1 MSTFTFERRLDA
13 RLIIA
18 VVATGLMSFTG
29 ICVETAM
36 NVVFPTLMREFNI
49 PTSTVQWVTTI
60 YLLVLAI
67 IIPASS
73 WLKKRFM
80 TRTLFGAS
88 LALFIVGTLFGLW
101 SPYFAVLMLG
111 RVLQGAGTGIT
122 LPMMFNIIVEQVPTK
137 NIGMIM
143 GFATLT
149 IALGPAV
156 GPALGG
162 FIINYAGWRMIFGSL
177 LPILIISAI
186 GGMSCIRQ
194 SSPLFKEP
202 FDISGFLMLSM
213 SFICLIYG
221 LSNISYLGVTSP
233 TFLGLILVA
242 ILFLALFS
250 SHCRKAKNPL
260 LYLGILR
267 TKRFTFSLMALLL
280 LQFFTLSRGFM
291 IPNLFQLSNGLN
303 AFEAGCILLPAC
315 IVGALLNPVSGRV
328 YDRFGAKLPIL
339 FGVTCIFLEIILE
352 MFFMCRVSS
361 AVMMGICVIYCL
373 GQGFGQSNI
382 TTYALRGLPLEN
394 NADGTAVINTL
405 QQLFGAIGTA
415 VASTLVSMG
424 QASLSS
430 DIAAGTALGTQWA
443 LTLNVGLSIVMVAL
457 ILMGLRY
464 NEN

>member
-18 VVATGLMSFTG
+18 VIATGLMSFTG

-36 NVVFPTLMREFNI
+36 NVVFPTLMKEFNI

-88 LALFIVGTLFGLW
+88 LALFIVGTLLGLW
-101 SPYFAVLMLG
+101 SPSFSVLMLG
-111 RVLQGAGTGIT
+111 RILQGAGTGIA
-122 LPMMFNIIVEQVPTK
+122 LPMMFNIIIEQVPTK

-156 GPALGG
+156 GPSLGG
-162 FIINYAGWRMIFGSL
+162 FIISFAGWRMIFGCL
-177 LPILIISAI
+177 LPILMVSAI
-186 GGMSCIRQ
+186 GGLSCIRQ
-194 SSPLFKEP
+194 SSPLSKEP
-202 FDISGFLMLSM
+202 FDVSGFLMLSV
-213 SFICLIYG
+213 SFICLIYA
-221 LSNISYLGVTSP
+221 LSNISVLSATSP
-233 TFLGLILVA
+233 IFLGLLCIA
-242 ILFLALFS
+242 ILFLALFIR
-250 SHCRKAKNPL
+250 HCRKAVNPL
-260 LYLGILR
+260 LNLNILH
-267 TKRFTFSLMALLL
+267 TKRYSFCLMALLL

-303 AFEAGCILLPAC
+303 AFEAGCIVLPAC
-315 IVGALLNPVSGRV
+315 IIGALLNPISGRT
-328 YDRFGAKLPIL
+328 YDQFGAKLPIL
-339 FGVTCIFLEIILE
+339 F
-352 MFFMCRVSS
+352 
-361 AVMMGICVIYCL
+361 VMMGICVIYCL

-415 VASTLVSMG
+415 VTSTLVSMG
-424 QASLSS
+424 QTAVPDNL
-430 DIAAGTALGTQWA
+430 AAGTALGTQWA
-443 LTLNVGLSIVMVAL
+443 LILNAILAVIMVVL
-457 ILMGLRY
+457 VLLGLRY
-464 NEN
+464 NEK

>member
-36 NVVFPTLMREFNI
+36 NVVFPTLMKEFNI

-88 LALFIVGTLFGLW
+88 LALFIAGTLLGLW
-101 SPYFAVLMLG
+101 SPNFAVLMLG

-143 GFATLT
+143 GFASLT

-177 LPILIISAI
+177 LPILIIAAI

-194 SSPLFKEP
+194 SSPLSKEP
-202 FDISGFLMLSM
+202 FDVPGFLMLSIC
-213 SFICLIYG
+213 FICLIYG

-233 TFLGLILVA
+233 IFLALILVA
-242 ILFLALFS
+242 LLFLALFAG
-250 SHCRKAKNPL
+250 HCRKAKAPL
-260 LYLGILR
+260 LYLGILH
-267 TKRFTFSLMALLL
+267 TKRFTFSLTALLL

-328 YDRFGAKLPIL
+328 YDRFGARLPIL
-339 FGVTCIFLEIILE
+339 FGISCIFLEIVLE

-430 DIAAGTALGTQWA
+430 DIGAGTALGTQWA
-443 LTLNVGLSIVMVAL
+443 LTLNTGLAVVMVAL
-457 ILMGLRY
+457 VLMGLRY

>member
-1 MSTFTFERRLDA
+1 
-13 RLIIA
+13 
-18 VVATGLMSFTG
+18 
-29 ICVETAM
+29 
-36 NVVFPTLMREFNI
+36 
-49 PTSTVQWVTTI
+49 
-60 YLLVLAI
+60 
-67 IIPASS
+67 
-73 WLKKRFM
+73 
-80 TRTLFGAS
+80 
-88 LALFIVGTLFGLW
+88 
-101 SPYFAVLMLG
+101 
-111 RVLQGAGTGIT
+111 
-122 LPMMFNIIVEQVPTK
+122 
-137 NIGMIM
+137 
-143 GFATLT
+143 
-149 IALGPAV
+149 
-156 GPALGG
+156 
-162 FIINYAGWRMIFGSL
+162 
-177 LPILIISAI
+177 
-186 GGMSCIRQ
+186 
-194 SSPLFKEP
+194 
-202 FDISGFLMLSM
+202 
-213 SFICLIYG
+213 
-221 LSNISYLGVTSP
+221 
-233 TFLGLILVA
+233 
-242 ILFLALFS
+242 
-250 SHCRKAKNPL
+250 
-260 LYLGILR
+260 
-267 TKRFTFSLMALLL
+267 MALLL

-291 IPNLFQLSNGLN
+291 IPNLFLLSNGLN

-443 LTLNVGLSIVMVAL
+443 LTLNVGLSIVMVVL
-457 ILMGLRY
+457 VLMGLRY

>member
-18 VVATGLMSFTG
+18 VIATGLMSFTG

-36 NVVFPTLMREFNI
+36 NVVFPTLMKEFNI

-88 LALFIVGTLFGLW
+88 LALFIVGTLLGLW
-101 SPYFAVLMLG
+101 SPSFSVLMLG
-111 RVLQGAGTGIT
+111 RILQGAGTGIA
-122 LPMMFNIIVEQVPTK
+122 LPMMFNIIIEQVPTK

-156 GPALGG
+156 GPSLGG
-162 FIINYAGWRMIFGSL
+162 FIISFAGWRMIFGCL
-177 LPILIISAI
+177 LPILMVSAI
-186 GGMSCIRQ
+186 GGLSCIRQ
-194 SSPLFKEP
+194 SSPLSKEP
-202 FDISGFLMLSM
+202 FDVSGFLMLSV
-213 SFICLIYG
+213 SFICLIYA
-221 LSNISYLGVTSP
+221 LSNISVLSATSP
-233 TFLGLILVA
+233 IFLGLLCIA
-242 ILFLALFS
+242 ILFLALFIR
-250 SHCRKAKNPL
+250 HCRKAVNPL
-260 LYLGILR
+260 LNLNILH
-267 TKRFTFSLMALLL
+267 TKRYSFCLMALLL

-303 AFEAGCILLPAC
+303 AFEAGCIVLPAC
-315 IVGALLNPVSGRV
+315 IIGALLDPISGRT
-328 YDRFGAKLPIL
+328 YDQFGAKLPIL
-339 FGVTCIFLEIILE
+339 FGMSCIFIEMILE
-352 MFFMCRVSS
+352 VFFMCHVSS
-361 AVMMGICVIYCL
+361 TVMMGICVIYCL

-415 VASTLVSMG
+415 VTSTLVSMG
-424 QASLSS
+424 QTAVPDNL
-430 DIAAGTALGTQWA
+430 AAGTALGTQWA
-443 LTLNVGLSIVMVAL
+443 LILNAILAVIMVVL
-457 ILMGLRY
+457 VLLGLRY
-464 NEN
+464 NEK

>member
-88 LALFIVGTLFGLW
+88 LALFIAGTLLGLW
-101 SPYFAVLMLG
+101 SPNFAVLMLG

-162 FIINYAGWRMIFGSL
+162 FIINCAGWRMIFGSL
-177 LPILIISAI
+177 LPQSA
-186 GGMSCIRQ
+186 
-194 SSPLFKEP
+194 E
-202 FDISGFLMLSM
+202 
-213 SFICLIYG
+213 
-221 LSNISYLGVTSP
+221 
-233 TFLGLILVA
+233 
-242 ILFLALFS
+242 
-250 SHCRKAKNPL
+250 
-260 LYLGILR
+260 
-267 TKRFTFSLMALLL
+267 
-280 LQFFTLSRGFM
+280 
-291 IPNLFQLSNGLN
+291 
-303 AFEAGCILLPAC
+303 
-315 IVGALLNPVSGRV
+315 
-328 YDRFGAKLPIL
+328 
-339 FGVTCIFLEIILE
+339 
-352 MFFMCRVSS
+352 
-361 AVMMGICVIYCL
+361 
-373 GQGFGQSNI
+373 
-382 TTYALRGLPLEN
+382 
-394 NADGTAVINTL
+394 
-405 QQLFGAIGTA
+405 
-415 VASTLVSMG
+415 
-424 QASLSS
+424 
-430 DIAAGTALGTQWA
+430 
-443 LTLNVGLSIVMVAL
+443 
-457 ILMGLRY
+457 
-464 NEN
+464 